1 MSARQASP
9 VTAMS
14 AAARPARPGTRPV
27 AARHAFD
34 TAALERWLAGEL
46 AGFSGPLEVAQ
57 FAGGQSNPTF
67 LVSTPAAEYVPR
79 KKPPGELLATAHAID
94 REYRVLQALAASG
107 VPVPTL
113 RGWCEDAGVI
123 GTPFYLMDY
132 QAGRIF
138 TDPLLPTFTPA
149 ERGAAYRDMGTT
161 LARLHALDWRA
172 LGLADYGRPERFIE
186 RQLARWS
193 RQYEASRSD
202 DVPAMERLGAWL
214 AEHMPADDHAAITHG
229 DYRIGN
235 LIYAEDAPRIVAVLD
250 WELSTIGHPLADLAY
265 NCMTYHLPA
274 GHPIS
279 AGFVGVDLA
288 TQGIPSEDEYLATY
302 AAASGIDPRPH
313 WRFYMVFSLYRTA
326 AIQQGVYARALKGNA
341 ASSTA
346 EQFGESYRMVAA
358 VAERLSRAPA

>member
-67 LVSTPAAEYVPR
+67 LVSTPAAEYVLR

-250 WELSTIGHPLADLAY
+250 WELCTIGDPVADFFWSLMYWAE
-265 NCMTYHLPA
+265 P
-274 GHPIS
+274 
-279 AGFVGVDLA
+279 
-288 TQGIPSEDEYLATY
+288 EDEICFLPDPPTRLPQFPRRAEVVACYEEMSEQALPH
-302 AAASGIDPRPH
+302 AA
-313 WRFYMVFSLYRTA
+313 FYMAFGWWKMACIVE
-326 AIQQGVYARALKGNA
+326 GVYARLVKG
-341 ASSTA
+341 ASGGMKTVPPERVA
-346 EQFGESYRMVAA
+346 RMVERYLERAA
-358 VAERLSRAPA
+358 AALD

>member
-1 MSARQASP
+1 MNTESRTP
-9 VTAMS
+9 
-14 AAARPARPGTRPV
+14 RPGTRPV

-34 TAALERWLAGEL
+34 AAALERWLGREV
-46 AGFSGPLEVAQ
+46 AGFAGPVEVLQ

-67 LVSTPAAEYVPR
+67 LLTTPAAEYVLR
-79 KKPPGELLATAHAID
+79 KKPPGRLLATAHAID
-94 REYRVLQALAASG
+94 REYRIMRALAGSG
-107 VPVPTL
+107 VPVPTM
-113 RGWCEDAGVI
+113 RAYCEDAAVI
-123 GTPFYLMDY
+123 GTPFYVMDY

-138 TDPLLPTFTPA
+138 TDPLLPALAPA
-149 ERGAAYRDMGTT
+149 ERGAAYRDMGAT

-172 LGLADYGRPERFIE
+172 LGLADFGRPERFVE

-193 RQYEASRSD
+193 RQYEASRTD

-214 AEHMPADDHAAITHG
+214 AEHLPADEHAAITHG

-235 LIYAEDAPRIVAVLD
+235 IIYAGDAPRIAAVLD

-279 AGFVGVDLA
+279 AGFVGIDLA
-288 TQGIPSEDEYLATY
+288 AHGIPGEDEYLATY

-326 AIQQGVYARALKGNA
+326 AIQQGVYARALEGNA

-358 VAERLSRAPA
+358 VAERLTAASP